1 MENPLLFLEL
11 AKCLPHFSA
20 TRSIPLS
27 TKFISILSILSVFS
41 PCFAE
46 AKVADLYSI
55 PVKTLEGKNDNL
67 AAHKG
72 KVLLVVNTASECGF
86 TRQYAGLETLYK
98 KYQGQGLVVLG
109 FPSNDFGGQEPGTEA
124 EIKKFCEL
132 KYKTTFPMFSKVGVK
147 EKTHPL
153 YAHLQKEAGESV
165 QWNFG
170 KYLVGRGGQVLK
182 YFPSKVEPDSAELA
196 KAVEEAL
203 KAK

>member
-1 MENPLLFLEL
+1 MENPLLFILV
-11 AKCLPHFSA
+11 AKCLFHFSA

-27 TKFISILSILSVFS
+27 TKFLSIIGVLSSIFTGL
-41 PCFAE
+41 AE
-46 AKVADLYSI
+46 AKSESIYSI
-55 PVKTLEGKNDNL
+55 PVKTIEGKNETL

-86 TRQYAGLETLYK
+86 TSQYAGLETLYK
-98 KYQGQGLVVLG
+98 KHRGEGLVVLG
-109 FPSNDFGGQEPGTEA
+109 FPSNDFGGQEPGTDA

-132 KYKTTFPMFSKVGVK
+132 KYKTTFPIFGKVGVK

-153 YAHLQKEAGESV
+153 YALLQKEAGESP

-170 KYLVGRGGQVLK
+170 KYLVGRNGKVVK
-182 YFPSKVEPDSAELA
+182 YFPSRVEPGSAELA
-196 KAVEEAL
+196 KAVDEAL